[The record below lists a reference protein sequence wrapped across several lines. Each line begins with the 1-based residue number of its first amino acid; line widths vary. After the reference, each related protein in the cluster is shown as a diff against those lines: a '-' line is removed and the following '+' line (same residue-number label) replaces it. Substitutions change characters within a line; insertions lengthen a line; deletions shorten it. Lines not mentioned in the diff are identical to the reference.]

1 MTCFI
6 IVKPYL
12 YGETLSLVERSSLV
26 NLSERLY
33 EQNVYPFAQASR
45 ASYVNG
51 SLRFAR
57 KSMNSVGSPMQC
69 SLGRRVILP
78 PMTTFLHINR
88 ALDVFGAIIV
98 ALNEKETLLI
108 HEVRSAEKY

>member
-1 MTCFI
+1 MD
-6 IVKPYL
+6 
-12 YGETLSLVERSSLV
+12 
-26 NLSERLY
+26 
-33 EQNVYPFAQASR
+33 
-45 ASYVNG
+45 
-51 SLRFAR
+51 
-57 KSMNSVGSPMQC
+57 SVGSPMQC

-78 PMTTFLHINR
+78 PMKTFLHINR